1 MTERVVTLN
10 KTVTESNEITNLNT
24 VIEFIPNYY
33 YQGMF
38 SIQQTHSQSQNNPQ
52 TKKILKN
59 IWRDYEIYSSIIN
72 YYRNNIWGPET
83 IFKTVKMVYKPD
95 KSIFDSC
102 QDLLNNYGDTK
113 EYRNILLKK
122 ITKLVI
128 IDDDYQNG
136 INKINLLYLNLVLLC
151 FSMDIAGVLEEQ
163 EEITQQLL
171 EFLIFCILASINIS
185 QIEDLYNY
193 IQKKLY
199 DTLSFGLLF
208 LKDKDEPKYRELMFY
223 IIEPFFE
230 GLNGQGNIKKLFGS
244 KKSLYK
250 NSAIYKVFT
259 KNDADVFERKTT
271 RMDDLPPKKGM
282 SSSLPKKKI
291 NFGKADTRTS
301 MKNKPSNKKKNK
313 TLLFIRGNPTQI
325 TNNIFVRILNFYKE
339 KKYLFNKNNN
349 ILLFYYKD

>member
-1 MTERVVTLN
+1 
-10 KTVTESNEITNLNT
+10 
-24 VIEFIPNYY
+24 
-33 YQGMF
+33 
-38 SIQQTHSQSQNNPQ
+38 
-52 TKKILKN
+52 
-59 IWRDYEIYSSIIN
+59 
-72 YYRNNIWGPET
+72 
-83 IFKTVKMVYKPD
+83 
-95 KSIFDSC
+95 
-102 QDLLNNYGDTK
+102 
-113 EYRNILLKK
+113 
-122 ITKLVI
+122 
-128 IDDDYQNG
+128 
-136 INKINLLYLNLVLLC
+136 VL
-151 FSMDIAGVLEEQ
+151 
-163 EEITQQLL
+163 TR
-171 EFLIFCILASINIS
+171 NIS

-349 ILLFYYKD
+349 ILLFYYKDEIDLNENEKNNKKNNTEYIVEQEKKRINMFIKKLIPNIFSEIKKSSTSSYL